1 MSLDKLAS
9 EIASLAKAEAKTVTD
24 AAVAEAK
31 SIGAAAGD
39 EISDHRGAALARA
52 EKMRDQSAVESI
64 AAARQRNQKRLLVA
78 RAAEL
83 DATWDEIVSKVA
95 SAKLDGREGILNSL
109 LAEAKESASADMIL
123 RPVAMDRAALS
134 AQSSGFKFADDIDGL
149 GGFVLETADGSI
161 LMDYRFEGRLREAWE
176 AKLGEVSRIL
186 FGNE

>member
-9 EIASLAKAEAKTVTD
+9 EIASLAKTEAKMVTD
-24 AAVAEAK
+24 AAAAEAK

-39 EISDHRGAALARA
+39 EISEHRGAALARA

-109 LAEAKESASADMIL
+109 LAEAEESASADMIL

-134 AQSSGFKFADDIDGL
+134 AQSSGFEFADDIDGL

-176 AKLGEVSRIL
+176 ANLGEVSRIL